1 MKRYQR
7 VILQNL
13 GYKDQD
19 ISTVSEEMKQKC
31 KIYGNQA
38 ADRILRPEQVFRG
51 FLVSTLTCQDCFN
64 VSSRHEYF
72 LDMSLPVSVEKSQPP
87 KIKRKTSP
95 DNSNSFFL
103 HPPPNSTVLGGPT
116 KAQLKKEQ
124 KKERKAKRAAKHQH
138 TKLAQKQLLA
148 DITGGDSGGG
158 DAKPNEDVATI
169 GCATREEA
177 GSQNVTWSN
186 SSSSTEQSDADVED
200 NLVDDNDKSSKP
212 LNTSNSLAT
221 SCDTNGNNQAA
232 TSPVEKRGDS
242 PENIDKD
249 SLDEDENGEHITQ
262 TLQFFIN
269 YKSFYF

>member
-1 MKRYQR
+1 
-7 VILQNL
+7 
-13 GYKDQD
+13 
-19 ISTVSEEMKQKC
+19 MKQKC

-87 KIKRKTSP
+87 QMRRKTSP
-95 DNSNSFFL
+95 DNANSFYL
-103 HPPPNSTVLGGPT
+103 HPAPASSPTGPT

-138 TKLAQKQLLA
+138 TKQVQKQLLS
-148 DITGGDSGGG
+148 DVTGGGG
-158 DAKPNEDVATI
+158 DGDAKTIMI

-177 GSQNVTWSN
+177 SSQNVTCSN
-186 SSSSTEQSDADVED
+186 SSSSAEQSDADVED
-200 NLVDDNDKSSKP
+200 NLVDDNEKCAKP
-212 LNTSNSLAT
+212 LNTSTTITA
-221 SCDTNGNNQAA
+221 SCDPNGNNQLA

-242 PENIDKD
+242 PENMDKD
-249 SLDEDENGEHITQ
+249 SLDEDENGEFKFK
-262 TLQFFIN
+262 LF
-269 YKSFYF
+269 